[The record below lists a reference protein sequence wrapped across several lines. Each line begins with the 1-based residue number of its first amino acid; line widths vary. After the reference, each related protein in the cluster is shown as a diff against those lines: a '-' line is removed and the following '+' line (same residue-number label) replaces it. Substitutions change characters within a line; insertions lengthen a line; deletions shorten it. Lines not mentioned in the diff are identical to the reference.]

1 MSSFKPSRKYLVFS
15 SVDSSRSAH
24 DLWLKGGERSFD
36 VALYVYR
43 GELEDDRVDY
53 IAHRKGFKFENLYDF
68 SVHCDLLQYEAVW
81 VVDDDI
87 QMQTAEIDRMFEI
100 FSRNRLQIAQP
111 AYAQGSYSSWEL
123 CFVDEFYHLRFSNF
137 CEIGVVVFSADAL
150 KRCLPVMK
158 DVKTGFGAEYLFY
171 KLIGEPEKGMAII
184 DDVVCYHP
192 LHESSIDTM
201 VPRSFHARE
210 LIFLRDKY
218 QFQFYVPRILGGRR
232 KAEEESTFLRR

>member
-1 MSSFKPSRKYLVFS
+1 
-15 SVDSSRSAH
+15 VDSSRSAH

-111 AYAQGSYSSWEL
+111 AYAKESHTSWEL
-123 CFVDEFYHLRFSNF
+123 CFVDEAYHLRFSNF
-137 CEIGVVVFSADAL
+137 CENGVVVFSRNAL
-150 KRCLPVMK
+150 RKCLPVMK
-158 DVKTGFGAEYLFY
+158 DLKTGWGSEYLFY
-171 KLIGEPEKGMAII
+171 KLIGEPERGVAII
-184 DDVVCYHP
+184 DDVLCYHP
-192 LHESSIDTM
+192 HHESTLDQVI
-201 VPRSFHARE
+201 PRRFHGSE
-210 LIFLRDKY
+210 LAFLMDKY
-218 QFQFYVPRILGGRR
+218 RYKIYVPRILGGERR
-232 KAEEESTFLRR
+232 TDEQHL